1 MRAATKGSA
10 HRIVCVLYVSLYNYA
25 FKNSL
30 LVLTFLFGSG
40 RNNRKKKATMIRIA
54 TTSAV
59 FLVHCFEFRLSVC
72 FSLCLFFGREFLFCH
87 TFSLL

>member
-10 HRIVCVLYVSLYNYA
+10 HRIVCILYVNLYNYA

-54 TTSAV
+54 TTVPIPNEHAPVKSPAI
-59 FLVHCFEFRLSVC
+59 L
-72 FSLCLFFGREFLFCH
+72 
-87 TFSLL
+87 

>member
-40 RNNRKKKATMIRIA
+40 RNNRKMKATMIRIA
-54 TTSAV
+54 TTVPIPNEHAPVKSPAI
-59 FLVHCFEFRLSVC
+59 L
-72 FSLCLFFGREFLFCH
+72 
-87 TFSLL
+87 